1 MAVKTTTRKTV
12 RAVLAAGL
20 IIGSTG
26 AVLARGGGGGGGS
39 DSGSGLSPYAAL
51 NGNDRSA
58 GVNNGN
64 FRKPRYDPYLR
75 TYGRPP
81 AGYGYGYRP
90 APPPA
95 YYYGYPY

>member
-1 MAVKTTTRKTV
+1 M
-12 RAVLAAGL
+12 RASAIRVSVAAALVLGTAGAA
-20 IIGSTG
+20 
-26 AVLARGGGGGGGS
+26 LARNS

-51 NGNDRSA
+51 SGNDRSA

-64 FRKPRYDPYLR
+64 FRQPRYDPYLR

-81 AGYGYGYRP
+81 SGYLYRP
-90 APPPA
+90 APPA

>member
-1 MAVKTTTRKTV
+1 MRALTIRATV
-12 RAVLAAGL
+12 AAALVLGTAGAA
-20 IIGSTG
+20 
-26 AVLARGGGGGGGS
+26 LARNS

-58 GVNNGN
+58 GINNGN
-64 FRKPRYDPYLR
+64 YRQPRYDPYLR

-81 AGYGYGYRP
+81 VEYYR

>member
-1 MAVKTTTRKTV
+1 MRVLTLRTAV
-12 RAVLAAGL
+12 AAALVLGTAGAA
-20 IIGSTG
+20 
-26 AVLARGGGGGGGS
+26 LARNS

-64 FRKPRYDPYLR
+64 YRKPRYDPYLR

-81 AGYGYGYRP
+81 VEYDYGYRP
-90 APPPA
+90 APPA
-95 YYYGYPY
+95 YYGYPY

>member
-1 MAVKTTTRKTV
+1 MRALTIRTTV
-12 RAVLAAGL
+12 AAVLVLGTAGAA
-20 IIGSTG
+20 
-26 AVLARGGGGGGGS
+26 LARNS

-64 FRKPRYDPYLR
+64 YRQPRYDPYLR

-81 AGYGYGYRP
+81 AGYEYR
-90 APPPA
+90 APPP

>member
-1 MAVKTTTRKTV
+1 MRALTV
-12 RAVLAAGL
+12 RVSVAAALVLGTAGAA
-20 IIGSTG
+20 
-26 AVLARGGGGGGGS
+26 LARNN

-75 TYGRPP
+75 AYGRPP
-81 AGYGYGYRP
+81 AGHEYGYRP
-90 APPPA
+90 APPPGF
-95 YYYGYPY
+95 YYGYPY

>member
-1 MAVKTTTRKTV
+1 MRALTV
-12 RAVLAAGL
+12 RVSVAAALVLGTAG
-20 IIGSTG
+20 T
-26 AVLARGGGGGGGS
+26 ALARGNS
-39 DSGSGLSPYAAL
+39 DAGSGLSPYAAL

-64 FRKPRYDPYLR
+64 YRNPRYDPYLR